1 MKKNKT
7 HIDWTLI
14 FLFFLLI
21 SIGWINIYSTTV
33 ESFDSFNF
41 NTSYGRQLIWI
52 SSAILL
58 AIFTF
63 VINYRFFPGFATPI
77 YFIFI
82 LLLLL
87 VIVVGESTKGA
98 SSWFGFGSLGIQP
111 AEFAKYATCLLLA
124 RYIANNECDLTKV
137 KNLSVAILII
147 VLPLF
152 FILLQNDTGSALPFL
167 FLFIALYREGLFS
180 WILIAGLT
188 AIVLFILLVFF
199 KEWIIAAF
207 ITFLLIWVLWLFRKK
222 KRTYKGILLIYATI
236 IIYIFTVDAI
246 YTRVLKDYQ
255 RARIEVLFG
264 KIEDSKGIDYNVI
277 QSKIAIGSGGLLG
290 KGFRNGTQT
299 NLNFVPEQSTDFIF
313 CTIGE
318 EWGFVGS
325 SVVVLLYAWLI
336 IHIFLRSEQ
345 QRVPFVRIYGY
356 CIACIFFAHFT
367 INIGMTLG
375 IMPVIGIPLPFISY
389 GGSSLLAYTLML
401 FTFINLDAK
410 TNLWN

>member
-1 MKKNKT
+1 MDN
-7 HIDWTLI
+7 
-14 FLFFLLI
+14 
-21 SIGWINIYSTTV
+21 SCVY
-33 ESFDSFNF
+33 
-41 NTSYGRQLIWI
+41 Y
-52 SSAILL
+52 
-58 AIFTF
+58 IFT
-63 VINYRFFPGFATPI
+63 Y
-77 YFIFI
+77 
-82 LLLLL
+82 
-87 VIVVGESTKGA
+87 
-98 SSWFGFGSLGIQP
+98 
-111 AEFAKYATCLLLA
+111 LA
-124 RYIANNECDLTKV
+124 
-137 KNLSVAILII
+137 
-147 VLPLF
+147 
-152 FILLQNDTGSALPFL
+152 
-167 FLFIALYREGLFS
+167 
-180 WILIAGLT
+180 
-188 AIVLFILLVFF
+188 
-199 KEWIIAAF
+199 
-207 ITFLLIWVLWLFRKK
+207 LWLFRKK

-375 IMPVIGIPLPFISY
+375 IMPVIGIPYRLSAMAA
-389 GGSSLLAYTLML
+389 LLACLHANAFYIYQ
-401 FTFINLDAK
+401 FRRK
-410 TNLWN
+410 TNL

>member
-14 FLFFLLI
+14 FLFFTLI
-21 SIGWINIYSTTV
+21 TIGWINIYSTTV
-33 ESFDSFNF
+33 ESFNTFHF
-41 NTSYGRQLIWI
+41 NTSYGRQIIWI
-52 SSAILL
+52 SAALLL
-58 AIFTF
+58 AIFTI
-63 VINYRFFPGFATPI
+63 VINYRFFPSFATPI
-77 YFIFI
+77 YILFT

-87 VIVVGESTKGA
+87 VIFIGISTKGA
-98 SSWFGFGSLGIQP
+98 SSWFGFGSIGIQP
-111 AEFAKYATCLLLA
+111 SEFAKYATCLLLA
-124 RYIANNECDLTKV
+124 RYIADHDCDLTK
-137 KNLSVAILII
+137 KKKIIVAIII
-147 VLPLF
+147 IILPVF
-152 FILLQNDTGSALPFL
+152 FIFLQNDTGSALPFL
-167 FLFIALYREGLFS
+167 LLFLTLYREGLYS
-180 WILIAGLT
+180 WIITAAIS

-199 KEWIIAAF
+199 KEWIIAS
-207 ITFLLIWVLWLFRKK
+207 IVTLILVYLLWLMRKK
-222 KRTYKGILLIYATI
+222 KYRYKYILLIYSIT
-236 IIYIFTVDAI
+236 IIYIFTIDI
-246 YTRVLKDYQ
+246 FYTRILKDYQ

-264 KIEDSKGIDYNVI
+264 KIEDPKGIDYNVI
-277 QSKIAIGSGGLLG
+277 QSKIAIGSGGLFG
-290 KGFRNGTQT
+290 KGFGNGTQT

-325 SVVVLLYAWLI
+325 LLVVLLYAWLI
-336 IHIFLRSEQ
+336 IHLLLRSEK
-345 QRVPFVRIYGY
+345 QREPFVRIYGY
-356 CIACIFFAHFT
+356 SIALIFFSHFA